1 MPAIF
6 GTIVTVLIKML
17 VALASESFIKKM
29 VYLGLK
35 KLAALSVTPV
45 DDQIVEEMGK
55 AWGLE

>member
-6 GTIVTVLIKML
+6 GTIGTVLIKML
-17 VALASESFIKKM
+17 LALATETFIKKM

-35 KLAALSVTPV
+35 KLSELTVTPI
-45 DDQIVEEMGK
+45 DNDIVKEMGK